1 MSSTRR
7 TTNIVGDK
15 AAHQVCVCDLVRAV
29 SDCHVSAA
37 DPEPRSQGSVL
48 RRRRVKRIL
57 LPQQTE
63 WNELVIYIYISR
75 QIREHLS
82 TYSIIIGDNIYLW
95 CRRETDSETLTQ
107 SSALI
112 IGTSIQL

>member
-48 RRRRVKRIL
+48 RRRLVKRIL

-63 WNELVIYIYISR
+63 WNELVIYIYLDKYVNTCAPTLLLLAI
-75 QIREHLS
+75 
-82 TYSIIIGDNIYLW
+82 TYIYGVEEK
-95 CRRETDSETLTQ
+95 RIVKR
-107 SSALI
+107 
-112 IGTSIQL
+112 